1 MKTFL
6 QPLQN
11 LAEMEQIRE
20 QAKDNRGVLAVSGCM
35 ESQKAHMIYGLSGL
49 FPCHLIISEDER
61 SAKQIYEDYRFYDKN
76 VYYYPARDLLFFQA
90 DIHGNLLIRQRMQV
104 IRALLTSEEITV
116 VTSVDGCMDF
126 LAPLEEIRKQL
137 LYFHNDSQLDIDK
150 LKAALVSMGYERVG
164 QVEMPGQFSVRGG
177 IIDIY
182 SLTEENPWRIEL
194 WGDEI
199 DSIRSFD
206 TQSQRSL
213 ENLEEITIY
222 PAAEQQAE
230 KSGLTFLDYFDR
242 EKTMVFLDEPN
253 RLSENAQAVEEEFRQ
268 SCRNRQEK
276 GQQNLSE
283 GWMCSWEEVCHKLNK
298 RNCVSL
304 SALDPKK
311 SGWNITGN
319 HNLTVKSMS
328 SYQSSFELLVKDL
341 QQYKN
346 KGYQIVLM
354 SGSRTRAERLA
365 KDLQDQGLNAFYGQD
380 SERILNPGEIMVVYG
395 HARKGFEYPLVKFA
409 VITETDIFGK
419 EQKPRKKKKTYNG
432 QRIQDFS
439 ELSIG
444 DFVVH
449 EKHGLGIY
457 KGIEKVEVDRI
468 VKDYIK
474 IEYRGGS
481 NLYILA
487 TQLDSLQKYSGAEA
501 SRTPRL
507 NKLGGQEWKKT
518 KSKVKG
524 AVQNIAKELVELYAV
539 RQE

>member
-1 MKTFL
+1 MKAFL

-137 LYFHNDSQLDIDK
+137 LYFRNDSQLDIDK
-150 LKAALVSMGYERVG
+150 LKTSLVSMGYERVG

-230 KSGLTFLDYFDR
+230 KSGLTFPDYFD
-242 EKTMVFLDEPN
+242 
-253 RLSENAQAVEEEFRQ
+253 LS
-268 SCRNRQEK
+268 
-276 GQQNLSE
+276 LI
-283 GWMCSWEEVCHKLNK
+283 H
-298 RNCVSL
+298 
-304 SALDPKK
+304 
-311 SGWNITGN
+311 I
-319 HNLTVKSMS
+319 
-328 SYQSSFELLVKDL
+328 
-341 QQYKN
+341 
-346 KGYQIVLM
+346 
-354 SGSRTRAERLA
+354 
-365 KDLQDQGLNAFYGQD
+365 
-380 SERILNPGEIMVVYG
+380 
-395 HARKGFEYPLVKFA
+395 
-409 VITETDIFGK
+409 
-419 EQKPRKKKKTYNG
+419 
-432 QRIQDFS
+432 
-439 ELSIG
+439 
-444 DFVVH
+444 
-449 EKHGLGIY
+449 
-457 KGIEKVEVDRI
+457 
-468 VKDYIK
+468 
-474 IEYRGGS
+474 
-481 NLYILA
+481 
-487 TQLDSLQKYSGAEA
+487 
-501 SRTPRL
+501 
-507 NKLGGQEWKKT
+507 
-518 KSKVKG
+518 
-524 AVQNIAKELVELYAV
+524 
-539 RQE
+539 